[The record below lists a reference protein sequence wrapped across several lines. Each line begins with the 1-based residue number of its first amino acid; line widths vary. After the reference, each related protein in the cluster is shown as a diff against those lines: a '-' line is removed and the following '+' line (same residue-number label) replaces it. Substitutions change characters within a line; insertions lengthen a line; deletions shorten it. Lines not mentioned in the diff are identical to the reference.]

1 MPSLRERKRYI
12 EYRIHGA
19 INIEKE
25 FIYNMIRRFIGEL
38 GMGKA
43 GVSVLINEGNNGIL
57 RVNHDHVDE
66 VKTALAL
73 VNTYNGKEIKIEST
87 KVSGVLKKLKED
99 V

>member
-1 MPSLRERKRYI
+1 
-12 EYRIHGA
+12 
-19 INIEKE
+19 
-25 FIYNMIRRFIGEL
+25 MIRRFIGEL

-43 GVSVLINEGNNGIL
+43 GVSVLRNDGFKGIL
-57 RVNHDHVDE
+57 RVNHDYVDE

-73 VNTYNGKEIKIEST
+73 VNNYNNKEIKIEST

>member
-1 MPSLRERKRYI
+1 
-12 EYRIHGA
+12 
-19 INIEKE
+19 
-25 FIYNMIRRFIGEL
+25 MIRRFIGEL

-43 GVSVLINEGNNGIL
+43 GVSILRNEGQKGIL
-57 RVNHDHVDE
+57 RVNHDYVDE

-73 VNTYNGKEIKIEST
+73 VNNYNNKDVRIESI